1 MEKSTLQQETLFN
14 IPFWGIRII
23 NFEEKK
29 KKLVKLLES
38 YPEKEEKYEERV
50 EDNFGNLV
58 TFCHKGEFATNRQI
72 DRSGLV
78 ERFFSIM
85 KKELEDFSREIN
97 KDFAITDIWSVSY
110 DVGDSQAAHN
120 HSAVGLS
127 GILYLDLPK
136 DSPKTT
142 YMQPWHDHET
152 DTVKHIEVPII
163 EGDICIVPSFVLHFS
178 GPNKS
183 KNKKRIISW
192 DMKILEKN
200 QYLDQ
205 LKIHSLEEVYDN

>member
-1 MEKSTLQQETLFN
+1 MVERMRQNGHEMEKSTLQLESLFN

-38 YPEKEEKYEERV
+38 YPEEKEKYDEMKE
-50 EDNFGNLV
+50 
-58 TFCHKGEFATNRQI
+58 GEFATNRQI

-78 ERFFSIM
+78 EQFVSIM
-85 KKELEDFSREIN
+85 KQELEDFSKEIK
-97 KDFAITDIWSVSY
+97 KDFAITEIWSVRY
-110 DVGDSQAAHN
+110 DTGDNQAAHN
-120 HSAVGLS
+120 HSSMGLS
-127 GILYLDLPK
+127 GLLYLDLPK

-142 YMQPWHDHET
+142 YIQPWTDHET

-192 DMKILEKN
+192 DMKLNPQI
-200 QYLDQ
+200 
-205 LKIHSLEEVYDN
+205 VTT